1 MHTMRLAAF
10 KPQQKQ
16 SYLFDNRD
24 VRTATGVIH
33 GGSGKP
39 MEIDKT
45 SIKCYNCNGQGHLAK
60 DCRKPK
66 KTTSK
71 DDATCYNCDQKGHYA
86 TECKAPI
93 KKKDRKTGSHGK
105 GKTSRNGKF
114 KKRKRIKK
122 CEEGDDQEEDL
133 VPEDPFAEYSEAE
146 SGEDES
152 DEGQSDEED
161 GDAQDF
167 QN

>member
-1 MHTMRLAAF
+1 M
-10 KPQQKQ
+10 
-16 SYLFDNRD
+16 
-24 VRTATGVIH
+24 
-33 GGSGKP
+33 
-39 MEIDKT
+39 
-45 SIKCYNCNGQGHLAK
+45 AK

-114 KKRKRIKK
+114 KKCKRIKK
-122 CEEGDDQEEDL
+122 CEEGNDQEEDL